1 MAHAIPSLLLNII
14 RQHTSKEI
22 GLVSYDYIKPWD
34 RAVPRVPWRYF
45 AVPCLPVIPCGVIY
59 CESLREARF
68 CVILCLNVIDI
79 LLRVFTVFIRICS

>member
-1 MAHAIPSLLLNII
+1 M
-14 RQHTSKEI
+14 
-22 GLVSYDYIKPWD
+22 
-34 RAVPRVPWRYF
+34 PRVPWRYF

-79 LLRVFTVFIRICS
+79 LLRVFFVTAFDSKLTKHRAFLINGPPGRENFASES